1 MTGAFKRL
9 SLAGK
14 LMTAGGAALGAL
26 LIAGSLL
33 ITWQSGKAMRGL
45 AERYA
50 ASVTAHTGQEIKN
63 DLDDADAVVR
73 ASAGLF
79 GASYASGQR
88 DRAQYLAQLKPIS
101 NASKTMLGGWLMF
114 APGALGDDAA
124 FAGRADLGSTPQGRF
139 IGYWVRSGD
148 KLTSEQGEDNEFG
161 ESFFTTSFTS
171 GKPAILE
178 PYRDNITDGGQTKY
192 VLMTSITYPVIANGK
207 TVGVMGADLALD
219 DIAGRLNALKPF
231 DGGRAMLVSPGGLWV
246 SHPDAALRMKAY
258 ADPGLDQIKAVLTGG
273 GPTVIQGV
281 KIGKKSAERLVAPV
295 RLASGATW
303 AMVVDV
309 TDEALLAPARQ
320 LALGLAIGGLALLV
334 AALTVLAVASR
345 KLIARPL
352 LSLRDTVRV
361 MAEHRYDQPV
371 AELTR
376 ADEIGS
382 IARSLETLRA
392 ELERAQALRDQQ
404 EALRQAA
411 DADRDR
417 AAALTMSIDEQTAVV
432 RQVGEA
438 LAAVAQGDL
447 SRRIA
452 GPFAPVYEPLR
463 ADFNRA
469 VQSLDQAI
477 GEIAEAADAIGAA
490 SDTLSQSSTE
500 LARRTERQAQ
510 GLERAAGSLNAVTG
524 AMGEVAGGAD
534 ETRRLVASA
543 RTEADEG
550 GAVVTEATR
559 TMGEID
565 ASSRQIGDIVGLI
578 DEIAFQTNLLAL
590 NAGVEAARAGEAGRG
605 FAVVAQE
612 VRALAQRSADSARQ
626 IKTLIS
632 QSNVRVEA
640 GVAQVE
646 RTGGALLGVAGRMA
660 GIDAAATRIASS
672 VREQA
677 QDLSSVNGEVAEIER
692 FTQQNLAMVES
703 ARVADQALAGEGAR
717 LMELVGRFRLGR
729 GTVRRA
735 AA

>member
-26 LIAGSLL
+26 LVAGSLL
-33 ITWQSGKAMRGL
+33 ITWQSGKAVRNL

-50 ASVTAHTGQEIKN
+50 ASVTAQTGQEIKN

-73 ASAGLF
+73 VSAGVF
-79 GASYASGQR
+79 AASYATGQR
-88 DRAQYLAQLKPIS
+88 NRAQYLAQLKPVS
-101 NASKTMLGGWLMF
+101 HASKTMLGGWLMF
-114 APGALGDDAA
+114 APDALGDDAA
-124 FAGRADLGSTPQGRF
+124 NAGRADLGSTPQGRF
-139 IGYWVRSGD
+139 VGYWVRSGD
-148 KLTSEQGEDNEFG
+148 SLTLEQGEDGEFNED
-161 ESFFTTSFTS
+161 FFKTSFES

-178 PYRDNITDGGQTKY
+178 PYRDNITDGGQTKL
-192 VLMTSITYPVIANGK
+192 VLMTSITYPVIADGK
-207 TVGVMGADLALD
+207 TIGVMGADLALD
-219 DIAGRLNALKPF
+219 DIATRLNALEPF
-231 DGGRAMLVSPGGLWV
+231 KGGRAMLVSPGGLWV

-258 ADPGLDQIKAVLTGG
+258 ADPGLDAVKGVIAGG
-273 GPTVIQGV
+273 GPTVIAGV
-281 KIGKKSAERLVAPV
+281 KIDGKTAERLVAPV

-303 AMVVDV
+303 AVVVDV

-320 LALGLAIGGLALLV
+320 LAMGLAIGGLVLLL
-334 AALTVLAVASR
+334 AALSVLAVASR
-345 KLIARPL
+345 QLIAKPL
-352 LSLRDTVRV
+352 ESLRGTVGAL
-361 MAEHRYDQPV
+361 AEHRYDQAV
-371 AELTR
+371 AELER
-376 ADEIGS
+376 ADEIGA

-392 ELERAQALRDQQ
+392 ELARAQALRDEQ
-404 EALRQAA
+404 ESLRRAA

-417 AAALTMSIDEQTAVV
+417 AAALTLSIDEQTTVV

-438 LAAVAQGDL
+438 LAAVAEGDL

-469 VQSLDQAI
+469 VESLDQAI

-490 SDTLSQSSTE
+490 SDTLSQASGE

-534 ETRRLVASA
+534 EARRLVASA
-543 RTEADEG
+543 RTEADDG
-550 GAVVTEATR
+550 GAVVSQATK
-559 TMGEID
+559 TMSEID
-565 ASSRQIGDIVGLI
+565 ASSREIGEIVGLI

-612 VRALAQRSADSARQ
+612 VRALAQRSANSAKQ
-626 IKTLIS
+626 IKGLIS

-660 GIDAAATRIASS
+660 GIDAAATRIATS

-677 QDLSSVNGEVAEIER
+677 QDLTAINGEVAEIER
-692 FTQQNLAMVES
+692 FTQENLAMVDN
-703 ARVADQALAGEGAR
+703 ARAADQALVSQGVR
-717 LMELVGRFRLGR
+717 LVDLVGRFRLGR
-729 GTVRRA
+729 GAVRRA
-735 AA
+735 A

>member
-14 LMTAGGAALGAL
+14 LMAAGGAALGAL

-50 ASVTAHTGQEIKN
+50 AVVTAQTGQEIKN

-73 ASAGLF
+73 VSAGLF
-79 GASYASGQR
+79 GAAYQSGER

-101 NASKTMLGGWLMF
+101 GASRTLLGGWLMF
-114 APGALGDDAA
+114 APGVLGDDAA

-139 IGYWVRSGD
+139 IGYWVRNGQTLSV
-148 KLTSEQGEDNEFG
+148 EQGEDDEFNQT
-161 ESFFTTSFTS
+161 FFKTSWDS

-178 PYRDNITDGGQTKY
+178 PYRDNITDNGETKY
-192 VLMTSITYPVIANGK
+192 LLMTSITYPVVANGK

-219 DIAGRLNALKPF
+219 DIAGRLTVLKPF
-231 DGGRAMLVSPGGLWV
+231 GGGRAMLVSPGGLWV
-246 SHPDAALRMKAY
+246 SHPDPALRMKPY
-258 ADPGLDQIKAVLTGG
+258 ADPGLNAVRAVIAGG
-273 GPTVIQGV
+273 GPAVVSGV
-281 KIGKKSAERLVAPV
+281 KIGDKPAQRLVAPV

-303 AMVVDV
+303 AVVVDV
-309 TDEALLAPARQ
+309 TEEALLAPARQ
-320 LALGLAIGGLALLV
+320 LALGLAIGGLVLML
-334 AALTVLAVASR
+334 AALGVLALASR
-345 KLIARPL
+345 ALIAKPL
-352 LSLRDTVRV
+352 LTLRDTVWAL
-361 MAEHRYDQPV
+361 AESRYDQPV

-392 ELERAQALRDQQ
+392 ELERAQALRDEQ
-404 EALRQAA
+404 EALRAAA

-452 GPFAPVYEPLR
+452 GPFSPVYEPLR

-469 VQSLDQAI
+469 VASLEQAI

-490 SDTLSQSSTE
+490 SDTLSQASGE

-510 GLERAAGSLNAVTG
+510 GLERAAGSLNAVTS

-543 RTEADEG
+543 RTEADQG
-550 GAVVTEATR
+550 GTVVTEATR
-559 TMGEID
+559 TMGDID

-612 VRALAQRSADSARQ
+612 VRALAQRSADSAKQ
-626 IKTLIS
+626 IKTLIG

-646 RTGGALLGVAGRMA
+646 RTGAALHGVAGRMA

-677 QDLSSVNGEVAEIER
+677 QDLRSVNGEVAEIER
-692 FTQQNLAMVES
+692 FTHENLAMVEN
-703 ARVADQALAGEGAR
+703 ARVADQALAGQGAR

-729 GTVRRA
+729 SAMKRA
-735 AA
+735 A